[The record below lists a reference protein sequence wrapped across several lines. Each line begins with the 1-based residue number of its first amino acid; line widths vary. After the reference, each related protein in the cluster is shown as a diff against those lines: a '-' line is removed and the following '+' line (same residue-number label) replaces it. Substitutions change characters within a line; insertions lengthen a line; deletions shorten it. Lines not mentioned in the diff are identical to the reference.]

1 MKNDCKRNNTVKGR
15 RDTVKKTD
23 RKGREVK
30 TLNLYKQKDLTSQ
43 ILYYMVELESQ
54 EYALGNLCLPLW
66 GRDTVHEKARALKFQ
81 FRNVRQTACV
91 DL

>member
-30 TLNLYKQKDLTSQ
+30 TLNLYK
-43 ILYYMVELESQ
+43 
-54 EYALGNLCLPLW
+54 
-66 GRDTVHEKARALKFQ
+66 
-81 FRNVRQTACV
+81 
-91 DL
+91 